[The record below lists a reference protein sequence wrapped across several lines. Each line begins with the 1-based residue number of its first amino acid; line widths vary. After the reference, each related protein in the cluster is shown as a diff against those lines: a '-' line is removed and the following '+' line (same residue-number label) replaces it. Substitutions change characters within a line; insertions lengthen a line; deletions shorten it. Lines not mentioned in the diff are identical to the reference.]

1 MNKFKRIAVI
11 NVLNLPKFAE
21 DEIQEYS
28 DNKVVFPVSDS
39 QSEEETI
46 KLIGDADA
54 VLGSWNSTITS
65 RVFDACPN
73 VKYIGICG
81 TSLTKVD
88 VENVKKR
95 GIVLKNVV
103 DYGDEAT
110 AEFIF
115 AQLLNLFRGL
125 GKYQWADRPAE
136 LNGKKIGI
144 IGLGAVGK
152 QVAKLAL
159 GFDMRVS
166 YFSRTRNLEWEVK
179 GLVYKSLEDLLSDCD
194 IISINVPRNL
204 TILTQKEFALIKPKT
219 VLVNTAIGLV
229 FDLPSFIG
237 WIKKGEN
244 FAIIDDQEYVDKIKD
259 LPNVIALSITAGKTK
274 ESIDRLGQ
282 KVLDNIKSYLEL

>member
-65 RVFDACPN
+65 RVLDACQD

-166 YFSRTRNLEWEVK
+166 YFSRTRNLEWEAK

-219 VLVNTAIGLV
+219 VLANTAIGSV
-229 FDLPSFIG
+229 FDLLSFIS
-237 WIKKGEN
+237 WIKKGKN
-244 FAIIDDQEYVDKIKD
+244 FAIIDDQEYIGKIKD
-259 LPNVIALSITAGKTK
+259 LPNVIALPITAGKTK

-282 KVLDNIKSYLEL
+282 KVLDNIKSYLDL